1 MLPDSAGNA
10 VVLLA
15 QISQQLNGFSN
26 GTHVPITASFSP
38 QSGAPQSSPPAS
50 AVWVNSLWFLSLVIS
65 LFCALLATLQQ
76 RWARLYLQLT
86 QPQVAIHKRARIR
99 SFFYNGVTRFQVA
112 ITVEAIPALLHVSV
126 FLFMTGLVISLF
138 TIHHTVA
145 YVVLAA
151 TAVCF
156 LVYTAITVLPVIY
169 YDSPYTSPFSA
180 SLWYIPRKTALAV
193 LNTVDRMLDFY
204 MRFVVCNRKS
214 RTTAAPCVYRGPLSQ
229 DMTEAAHAEAA
240 RANSL
245 LDAQALGWTLDRLDE
260 EGELVKFAAG
270 IPGFAHSTE
279 VKDSAAILEKI
290 PSKLHSDLPRHIT
303 LLLIRASKPGL
314 MRDSKLLSESVRKQ
328 RVTICL
334 EALYYLPRGI
344 KMILRRFADNYRNP
358 KVEAGFSPIFQSTES
373 WLIAERLSVPNN
385 RVDQCVT
392 IGAQCI
398 ATVIASQPPNKHT
411 QPNLM
416 QHLKIK
422 EPQIFNSYLEPF
434 DSALLKNLNQFLENT
449 ALEFIDMEDID
460 IIVWTIRLVKRLKFR
475 HAAQKLQNEFQ
486 TLLDKIYQ
494 HERRPLGRTSTNA
507 KRLLDEL
514 IGPNRPVASH
524 SSAHG
529 KRSSPSGPL
538 KFNAPGTA
546 ATSRS
551 ASTPKSAQ
559 PLSMRR
565 PLLLVPQRSDDT
577 CISIYS
583 PTFLMSPNDTLP
595 SIPMS
600 TSL

>member
-1 MLPDSAGNA
+1 MIDSYKSLLPDSAGNA

-26 GTHVPITASFSP
+26 GTFIPITASFSP
-38 QSGAPQSSPPAS
+38 QSDARQSSPPAS

-86 QPQVAIHKRARIR
+86 QPHVAIHKRARIR
-99 SFFYNGVTRFQVA
+99 SFFHNGVTRFQVA
-112 ITVEAIPALLHVSV
+112 VTVEAIPALLHVSV
-126 FLFMTGLVISLF
+126 FLFLTGLVISLL

-156 LVYTAITVLPVIY
+156 LVYTAITVLPIIY

-180 SLWYIPRKTALAV
+180 SLWYVPRKTTLAV
-193 LNTVDRMLDFY
+193 LNTVGRVVDLY
-204 MRFVVCNRKS
+204 MRSVVCNRKS
-214 RTTAAPCVYRGPLSQ
+214 RTTAALRVYRGLLSQ
-229 DMTEAAHAEAA
+229 DMTEAANAAAA
-240 RANSL
+240 RANNL
-245 LDAQALGWTLDRLDE
+245 LDAQALGWTLDQLDE

-290 PSKLHSDLPRHIT
+290 PSKLHSDLSRHIT

-314 MRDSKLLSESVRKQ
+314 MRDSKLLPESVRKQ

-334 EALYYLPRGI
+334 EALYHLPQGI
-344 KMILRRFADNYRNP
+344 KMIIERFANNYCNP
-358 KVEAGFSPIFQSTES
+358 KVEAGFSPIFQSKES
-373 WLIAERLSVPNN
+373 WLIAERLSVPNK

-392 IGAQCI
+392 IGARCI
-398 ATVIASQPPNKHT
+398 AAVIASQPPNKQT

-422 EPQIFNSYLEPF
+422 DPQVFNSYLEPF

-449 ALEFIDMEDID
+449 ALKFIDLEDID
-460 IIVWTIRLVKRLKFR
+460 IIVWTIRLVKRLKLR
-475 HAAQKLQNEFQ
+475 HAAQQLQDEFK
-486 TLLDKIYQ
+486 TLLDKIDRQ
-494 HERRPLGRTSTNA
+494 SSGRASINA
-507 KRLLDEL
+507 KQLLYELNEL
-514 IGPNRPVASH
+514 IVPQRQVASN
-524 SSAHG
+524 SSVHG

-538 KFNAPGTA
+538 SLNAPGTA
-546 ATSRS
+546 TASTS
-551 ASTPKSAQ
+551 ASTPQSPQ
-559 PLSMRR
+559 SLSTRR
-565 PLLLVPQRSDDT
+565 PLLLVPQRTNDT
-577 CISIYS
+577 YISICS
-583 PTFLMSPNDTLP
+583 PTFPMSPNDNLP
-595 SIPMS
+595 
-600 TSL
+600 